1 MSLRLGPRSTPE
13 GSDSFVA
20 PGKRPQVGGV
30 YWHRASGHS
39 ASACICVRVQMRV
52 RTSGKGV
59 QSPAGVMVVVSAALD
74 QGGQR
79 LQSKNFPVRKPAQQL
94 QSHWVLPYLGLWV
107 LGWFKRVKSR
117 TAGLRYRGPLLLRP
131 IPESA
136 KAPGK
141 ENVSTVV
148 PKWETL
154 KEPCGGCG
162 PLRALAKQSFLL
174 DVESFPFKQETA
186 PGSSSGRQQS
196 SKVSPRSTSSKEL
209 LKSLWA

>member
-1 MSLRLGPRSTPE
+1 MVSLRLGPRSTPE

-79 LQSKNFPVRKPAQQL
+79 LQSKNFPVRKTCAAT
-94 QSHWVLPYLGLWV
+94 SVALGLALSWSV
-107 LGWFKRVKSR
+107 
-117 TAGLRYRGPLLLRP
+117 GLRM
-131 IPESA
+131 
-136 KAPGK
+136 
-141 ENVSTVV
+141 V
-148 PKWETL
+148 
-154 KEPCGGCG
+154 
-162 PLRALAKQSFLL
+162 
-174 DVESFPFKQETA
+174 
-186 PGSSSGRQQS
+186 
-196 SKVSPRSTSSKEL
+196 
-209 LKSLWA
+209 

>member
-1 MSLRLGPRSTPE
+1 MPPRVSVCVCKCACARRVKGCKVQRE
-13 GSDSFVA
+13 WWWLCQLCWIKEDSGSKA
-20 PGKRPQVGGV
+20 K
-30 YWHRASGHS
+30 
-39 ASACICVRVQMRV
+39 I
-52 RTSGKGV
+52 
-59 QSPAGVMVVVSAALD
+59 SPLE
-74 QGGQR
+74 
-79 LQSKNFPVRKPAQQL
+79 KPAQQL
-94 QSHWVLPYLGLWV
+94 QLHWVLPYLGLWV

-174 DVESFPFKQETA
+174 DVESFP
-186 PGSSSGRQQS
+186 
-196 SKVSPRSTSSKEL
+196 V
-209 LKSLWA
+209 